1 MTRIDY
7 LVTIATARLDSLI
20 TISRWTL
27 GDRAGHCDVY
37 VPPPHFRCTPLPVT
51 QCNSLFN
58 RALAYVVPDFS
69 DGWAVVLNFSTAM
82 PRAEL

>member
-7 LVTIATARLDSLI
+7 LVTMATARLDSLI

-37 VPPPHFRCTPLPVT
+37 VPPP
-51 QCNSLFN
+51 SLQ
-58 RALAYVVPDFS
+58 VHPS
-69 DGWAVVLNFSTAM
+69 
-82 PRAEL
+82 PRDTVQQSF